1 MDEILEKEDA
11 NLKKE
16 DEIFCKY
23 CGKIIRKAA
32 VICPMCGIQLKEL
45 KTSAPIVNL
54 SQTVN
59 TQVIIPQSQLRAE
72 PKSKIV
78 AIILAIF
85 LGFWSYLYTYSY
97 DSRKFWL
104 TIIVNIIAM
113 PFILVSVIRGNS
125 GTLIFLY
132 IFQGFFYI
140 WPILTFLIR
149 PTYVFK
155 NYPNY

>member
-1 MDEILEKEDA
+1 MDEIIVKE
-11 NLKKE
+11 NEIIKKE

-23 CGKIIRKAA
+23 CGKIIKKAA

-45 KTSAPIVNL
+45 KTATPTVNL
-54 SQTVN
+54 TQTVN
-59 TQVIIPQSQLRAE
+59 TQVIVPQPQLRTE
-72 PKSKIV
+72 PKSKIA

-125 GTLIFLY
+125 GTLIFLW

-140 WPILTFLIR
+140 WPILTFLFR
-149 PTYVFK
+149 PNYVFK